1 MRRIRN
7 VHISEK
13 MGPGSE
19 GGGKWGSGKE
29 VETKHG
35 SFKGTVAG
43 KIPWAVVARRH
54 KDNDFSDQYKLFFE
68 L

>member
-1 MRRIRN
+1 MYTSVRRWDLEVR
-7 VHISEK
+7 ER
-13 MGPGSE
+13 
-19 GGGKWGSGKE
+19 GKWGSGKE

-43 KIPWAVVARRH
+43 KIPWGVVARRH